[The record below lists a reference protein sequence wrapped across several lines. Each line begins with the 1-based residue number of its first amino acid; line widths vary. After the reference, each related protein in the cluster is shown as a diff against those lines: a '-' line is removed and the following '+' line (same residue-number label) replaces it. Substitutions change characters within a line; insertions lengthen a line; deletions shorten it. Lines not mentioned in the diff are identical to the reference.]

1 MTGIG
6 WLALAGAAQAWAG
19 DCTVISGTAAWLA
32 DEVRQGVS
40 VVLEGERIAG
50 VGHSLPDLVL
60 ELDGKA
66 QVKQATWKGQ
76 PCTFVQGA
84 HTQTTAGFIEVASQ
98 LGLVEVDLE
107 RVTHG
112 FNSGGDAIRASVYA
126 SDAYDP
132 WSTLIPIQRVEGVTS
147 TVTSPTGGFISGHA
161 AHTQLAGETQESTI
175 RQRGVAM
182 VVQLGASPSIAGAL
196 ARAGEVLDAARAV
209 RRNPSGYMRGEIQP
223 LTDGASLADLQALY
237 PVLDRTLPV
246 VVQADAAHELEALL
260 RFQRAQGIRLII
272 HGAAEGW
279 ALADELAQTDVAVV
293 VDPLVYGPGSFGQ
306 RRARADNAA
315 LLVAAGVPVILSTFS
330 SHNARNLQQM
340 AGNAV
345 RGGMNPVD
353 ALASV
358 TRVPAQVFGLEGGEL
373 KEGEVADVV
382 VWSGDPLEL
391 SSHPVALFIGGRAIE
406 LTSRQ
411 TALLDAYRV
420 LPGTPRGAP

>member
-1 MTGIG
+1 MTGLG
-6 WLALAGAAQAWAG
+6 WMVLGLAGQAWAG
-19 DCTVISGTAAWLA
+19 DCTVISGTNAWLV
-32 DEVRQGVS
+32 DEIKEGVS
-40 VVLEGERIAG
+40 VVLEGDRIAG
-50 VGHSLPDLVL
+50 IGHGLPGLVL
-60 ELDGKA
+60 GLDGET
-66 QVKQATWKGQ
+66 QVKRATWKGQ

-107 RVTHG
+107 RGTHG

-132 WSTLIPIQRVEGVTS
+132 WSSLIPIQRVEGVTS

-161 AHTQLAGETQESTI
+161 AHAQLAGDTQATAV
-175 RQRGVAM
+175 RQRAVAM
-182 VVQLGASPSIAGAL
+182 VLQLNASPSIAGAL

-209 RRNPSGYMRGEIQP
+209 RRNPAGYGRGEMQP
-223 LTDGASLADLQALY
+223 LTEGASLADLRALY

-246 VVQADAAHELEALL
+246 VVQADGAHELEALL
-260 RFQRAQGIRLII
+260 RFQRAQGIQLIV

-279 ALADELAQTDVAVV
+279 ALADDLAQAGVAVV
-293 VDPLVYGPGSFGQ
+293 LDPLVYGPGSFGQ
-306 RRARADNAA
+306 RRAKEDNAA

-330 SHNARNLQQM
+330 SHNARNLQQV

-345 RGGMNPVD
+345 RGGMRPVD
-353 ALASV
+353 ALAAV
-358 TRVPAQVFGLEGGEL
+358 TRTPAAAYGLTGGEL
-373 KEGEVADVV
+373 KVGGIADVV

-420 LPGTPRGAP
+420 LPGTPREAP